1 MTLMKGIDILF
12 NHLSYLRWKYL
23 FDFSPRDA
31 VRAIKKRLQQNVGKN
46 YTVVMYTLTVSCDI

>member
-12 NHLSYLRWKYL
+12 NYLSYLRWND
-23 FDFSPRDA
+23 FINFSPRDA

-46 YTVVMYTLTVSCDI
+46 YTVVMFTLTVSFDI